1 MRRAGVDLYL
11 DSANWSV
18 VGMYEGLK
26 KSLFLWRRL
35 LAIRRELRE
44 HRPDALV
51 LIDYGFFNCRLAQ
64 AANRM
69 GIRTL
74 YYFPPRSWSRNPAGA
89 ARIADCVDAI
99 ATPFP
104 WSAQALSGRHASVE
118 WVGHPMQ
125 DVVKAGPAPQPAG
138 MSPVV
143 ALAPG
148 SREQEIRH
156 VLPVMARAAALVKE
170 CLPGARFL
178 VAVAPEVSPARIH
191 AAMRRVGIQ
200 ANLLHGMDYDALGN
214 AHAAIVTSGTAT
226 LELALLRVPMVV
238 IYRVDP
244 LTLMQY
250 HCVQALRRPI
260 RFMAMPNILANR
272 RIVPELRQHHA
283 NPRAVARITLRLL
296 TDTDLA
302 GKMRQDLAAISN
314 LLGPGGAAEKTARI
328 VLSLA
333 GINKSVALAHA

>member
-1 MRRAGVDLYL
+1 
-11 DSANWSV
+11 
-18 VGMYEGLK
+18 
-26 KSLFLWRRL
+26 
-35 LAIRRELRE
+35 
-44 HRPDALV
+44 
-51 LIDYGFFNCRLAQ
+51 
-64 AANRM
+64 
-69 GIRTL
+69 
-74 YYFPPRSWSRNPAGA
+74 
-89 ARIADCVDAI
+89 
-99 ATPFP
+99 
-104 WSAQALSGRHASVE
+104 
-118 WVGHPMQ
+118 
-125 DVVKAGPAPQPAG
+125 
-138 MSPVV
+138 
-143 ALAPG
+143 
-148 SREQEIRH
+148 
-156 VLPVMARAAALVKE
+156 
-170 CLPGARFL
+170 
-178 VAVAPEVSPARIH
+178 
-191 AAMRRVGIQ
+191 
-200 ANLLHGMDYDALGN
+200 MDYDALGN

-283 NPRAVARITLRLL
+283 NPRAIARITLRLL